1 VDYDVIVVG
10 AGPSGS
16 AAAYDLA
23 AAGRGVLLV
32 DRRRFPRTKACAGG
46 LTPRTLRRLRYS
58 VAPVVRQV
66 CTEMTLAHAPDAAV
80 RLRGA
85 GALCA
90 MTVRA
95 ELDAFCLAR
104 TVERGAEFRLTSHIA
119 EIREQRDGVLV
130 ETREGT
136 LRARYLIGADGA
148 NSVVRRF
155 LPGAPPLRRGFAIEA
170 DVRALALPPMTF
182 EFGAAPY
189 GYGWLFP
196 KGDHVNVGLYTNAA
210 APRPG
215 RAELLAYA
223 RRALGAPVDLGT
235 VVGHAVGLGAWR
247 GVPSSA
253 RIALVGDAAGF
264 VDPLLGEGIHGAV
277 ATGQAAAAA
286 ALDSLRSGGPLAPAY
301 ARRVRPVLEDLRR
314 CHRHAVRFYRNLE
327 TGYRA
332 LTSRFVSSALL
343 RGYARGMSFSE
354 IRRWSALLALPPV
367 PRTRG

>member
-23 AAGRGVLLV
+23 AAGRRVLLV
-32 DRRRFPRTKACAGG
+32 ERRRFPRTKACAGG
-46 LTPRTLRRLRYS
+46 LTPRSLRRLRYS

-66 CTEMTLAHAPDAAV
+66 CTEMVLAHGPAASV
-80 RLRGA
+80 HLAGP

-95 ELDAFCLAR
+95 ELDEYCLAR
-104 TVERGAEFRLTSHIA
+104 TVERGAEFRVIPHISGIH
-119 EIREQRDGVLV
+119 EGRDGVRV
-130 ETREGT
+130 ETSHRR
-136 LRARYLIGADGA
+136 LRASYLIGADGA

-155 LPGAPPLRRGFAIEA
+155 LPGALPLKRGFAIEA
-170 DVRALALPPMTF
+170 DVRASSLPAMTF
-182 EFGAAPY
+182 HFGAAPY

-210 APRPG
+210 TLRPG
-215 RAELLAYA
+215 RAALLAYA
-223 RRALGAPVDLGT
+223 RRALGGPVELGT
-235 VVGHAVGLGAWR
+235 VVGHAVGLGGWR
-247 GVPSSA
+247 GVPASA

-286 ALDSLRSGGPLAPAY
+286 ALDVLESGGQLAPAY
-301 ARRVRPVLEDLRR
+301 ARRVRPVLQDIRR
-314 CHRHAVRFYRNLE
+314 CHRHAVRFYRHLE
-327 TGYRA
+327 AGYRT
-332 LTSRFVSSALL
+332 LTSRFVSSALV
-343 RGYARGMSFSE
+343 RGYARGMSLSE
-354 IRRWSALLALPPV
+354 IRRWCALLALPPV
-367 PRTRG
+367 PQTRG